1 MEPCLAR
8 PVPGLDA
15 CRAAADGGVCVPR
28 RRQDAA
34 GSIGEASMLDLIIRG
49 GDVVTPQGVAQCD
62 VAIAGETIVAV
73 AAAGALASG
82 TARREIDASAK
93 IVMPG
98 GIDPHVHLHH
108 GWMRPD
114 GTWLT
119 TAGPEQVGKAA
130 LYGGTTTFIDFAYW
144 RDNQTA
150 LQAIEARDKDFVGK
164 SPCDWAYHIML
175 HSEPPHT
182 FAGQLAEAIQA
193 GYPTLKIFT
202 TNILPTRTGRM
213 IDFGDIWEAFQ
224 VLSRHGGLG
233 VIHAEDNDIVM
244 HMYAKLIRE
253 GRVHFQH
260 LAEAHNQLSEDL
272 SFRRVLRLAESV
284 PGTALYMMHVSAATG
299 VEAVREARARGL
311 PVYGE
316 TLHQYMLYSAEDY
329 KRPNGQIY
337 HTYPSLKSKQD
348 QAALWAGTLDGTIQC
363 VATDELCCSLK
374 EKTLGDRIDN
384 TTGGNS
390 GVEPRLAVMYTEM
403 VARRGYALN
412 RYVDL
417 VSTNAAKIMGL
428 YPRKGA
434 IAAGSDADITILD
447 PSRRGKVH
455 AADLHETDYTPWE
468 DHDIFAWPVITILRG
483 KVMVENGQY
492 FANPSDGSYLK
503 RRIPSDILGGLGV

>member
-1 MEPCLAR
+1 
-8 PVPGLDA
+8 
-15 CRAAADGGVCVPR
+15 
-28 RRQDAA
+28 
-34 GSIGEASMLDLIIRG
+34 MLDLIIRG
-49 GDVVTPQGVAQCD
+49 GDVVTPQGVVRAD
-62 VAIAGETIVAV
+62 VAIGGETIVAI
-73 AAAGALASG
+73 ATAGALVTG
-82 TARREIDASAK
+82 TAKREIDAAGK

-108 GWMRPD
+108 GWMKPD

-130 LYGGTTTFIDFAYW
+130 LFGGTTTFIDFAYW
-144 RDNQTA
+144 RENQTA
-150 LQAIEARDKDFVGK
+150 LAAIESRDKDFVGK

-182 FAGQLAEAIQA
+182 FSGQLAEAIQA

-224 VLSRHGGLG
+224 VLAANGGLG

-299 VEAVREARARGL
+299 VQAIREARAKGL
-311 PVYGE
+311 PIYGE
-316 TLHQYMLYSAEDY
+316 TLHQYMLFSAEDY
-329 KRPNGQIY
+329 KRPNGQMY
-337 HTYPSLKSKQD
+337 HTYPSLKAKED
-348 QAALWAGTLDGTIQC
+348 QAALWAGTLDGSINA
-363 VATDELCCSLK
+363 VATDELCCTLK

-384 TTGGNS
+384 TTGPRPANCGMMARRRS
-390 GVEPRLAVMYTEM
+390 GVSESASAHPRRD
-403 VARRGYALN
+403 RRRSLPA
-412 RYVDL
+412 
-417 VSTNAAKIMGL
+417 
-428 YPRKGA
+428 P
-434 IAAGSDADITILD
+434 
-447 PSRRGKVH
+447 
-455 AADLHETDYTPWE
+455 
-468 DHDIFAWPVITILRG
+468 
-483 KVMVENGQY
+483 
-492 FANPSDGSYLK
+492 
-503 RRIPSDILGGLGV
+503 

>member
-1 MEPCLAR
+1 
-8 PVPGLDA
+8 
-15 CRAAADGGVCVPR
+15 
-28 RRQDAA
+28 
-34 GSIGEASMLDLIIRG
+34 MLDLIIRG
-49 GDVVTPQGVAQCD
+49 GDVVTPQGVVKCD
-62 VAIAGETIVAV
+62 VAINGETI
-73 AAAGALASG
+73 AAMAAPGALESG
-82 TARREIDASAK
+82 AAKREIDATGK

-108 GWMRPD
+108 GWMKPD

-130 LYGGTTTFIDFAYW
+130 LFGGTTTFIDFAYW
-144 RDNQTA
+144 RENQTA
-150 LQAIEARDKDFVGK
+150 LQGIESRDKDFVGK

-182 FAGQLAEAIQA
+182 FSGQLAEAIQA

-224 VLSRHGGLG
+224 VLAANGGLG

-260 LAEAHNQLSEDL
+260 LAEAHNALSEDL

-284 PGTALYMMHVSAATG
+284 PGTALYMMHVSAGTG
-299 VEAVREARARGL
+299 VNAIREARAKGL
-311 PVYGE
+311 PIYGE

-329 KRPNGQIY
+329 KRPNGQMY
-337 HTYPSLKSKQD
+337 HTYPSLKSKED
-348 QAALWAGTLDGTIQC
+348 QAELWKGTLDGAINC
-363 VATDELCCSLK
+363 VATDELCCTLK
-374 EKTLGDRIDN
+374 DKTLGDRIDN

-390 GVEPRLAVMYTEM
+390 GVEPRVAVMYTEM
-403 VARRGYALN
+403 VARRGYTLN
-412 RYVDL
+412 RFVDL

-428 YPRKGA
+428 YPRKGCL
-434 IAAGSDADITILD
+434 AAGSDADITILD
-447 PSRRGKVH
+447 PSRRGKVT

-468 DHDIFAWPVITILRG
+468 GHDIFAWPVVTILRG
-483 KVMVENGQY
+483 KVMVENGRY
-492 FANPSDGSYLK
+492 LASPSDGKYLK
-503 RRIPSDILGGLGV
+503 RKIPTDILNGATL